1 MCAPSLVLRLMS
13 VVCLGAALGNC
24 GERQPAPRAASEAPA
39 PAAVAAT
46 AAGQATVTGRVS
58 APKPGTST
66 VVMLKPTVPLEFPSQ
81 EQQPVM
87 DQISLAFTPTI
98 LFARIGQPTEFRNS
112 DDELHNIRVM
122 DAETK
127 EPAFNVALPTGGT
140 FRHSF
145 VAEGFYDVGCDIH
158 PGMSAVIIAS
168 QSPFA
173 TLATDSGQFAFA
185 NVPPGEYTLS
195 AYTGAERFE
204 RTVNVTA
211 GSLDLGAVT
220 P

>member
-1 MCAPSLVLRLMS
+1 MGAVLS
-13 VVCLGAALGNC
+13 GC
-24 GERQPAPRAASEAPA
+24 GGGRQPAPAIAETAA
-39 PAAVAAT
+39 PAAPGQAG
-46 AAGQATVTGRVS
+46 GQATVTGRVP

-66 VVMLKPTVPLEFPSQ
+66 VVTLTPAVPMEFPAQ
-81 EQQPVM
+81 AERPVM
-87 DQISLAFTPTI
+87 DQISLAFTPSI

-140 FRHSF
+140 FKHAF
-145 VAEGFYDVGCDIH
+145 AAEGFYDVGCDIH

-173 TLATDSGQFAFA
+173 TLAADSGQFTFA
-185 NVPPGEYTLS
+185 NVPQGGYTLS
-195 AYTGAERFE
+195 VYTGAERFE
-204 RTVNVTA
+204 RKITVAAEQFDMGTVA
-211 GSLDLGAVT
+211 

>member
-1 MCAPSLVLRLMS
+1 MSAPGMVVRLAS
-13 VVCLGAALGNC
+13 VVCLGVLPSSC
-24 GERQPAPRAASEAPA
+24 GDREQAPRAASEAAA
-39 PAAVAAT
+39 PAAAAT
-46 AAGQATVTGRVS
+46 TATGQATVTGRVA

-66 VVMLKPTVPLEFPSQ
+66 VVILKPTGPLEFPAQ
-81 EQQPVM
+81 VQQPVM

-140 FRHSF
+140 FRHTF
-145 VAEGFYDVGCDIH
+145 ATEGFYDVGCDIH

-168 QSPFA
+168 RSPFTILVA
-173 TLATDSGQFAFA
+173 DSGQFTFA

-195 AYTGAERFE
+195 VYTGAARFE
-204 RTVNVTA
+204 RTVTVTA
-211 GSLDLGAVT
+211 GPFDMGTVA